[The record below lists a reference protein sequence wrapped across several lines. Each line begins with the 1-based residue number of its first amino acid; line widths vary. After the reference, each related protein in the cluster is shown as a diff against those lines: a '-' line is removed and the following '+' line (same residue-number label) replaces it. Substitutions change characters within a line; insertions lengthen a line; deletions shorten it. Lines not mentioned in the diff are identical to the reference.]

1 MEMKAVIICTL
12 LLFPLLF
19 TPCICRGKLDAKT
32 MDSEINFIDYRGPE
46 THTHNPPP
54 NKSRNHPKIQR
65 QSTVA
70 GGKSKGQIYKAKK
83 TVRSSSP
90 SSFSCYIYWNGYY
103 C

>member
-1 MEMKAVIICTL
+1 
-12 LLFPLLF
+12 
-19 TPCICRGKLDAKT
+19 

-70 GGKSKGQIYKAKK
+70 VGKSKGQIYKAKK